1 MNSVMMGSIDGL
13 CGDTGNLSLSSV
25 TMCNLFRN
33 YKILNCHNNH
43 ATPYPNK

>member
-1 MNSVMMGSIDGL
+1 MHIVTIGSIDGL

-25 TMCNLFRN
+25 TMQSLFKN
-33 YKILNCHNNH
+33 YKTLSCHNNH